1 MQNGCEVDIK
11 ADVNNCGNCGASC
24 ALVPNATEACV
35 GGACAIG
42 SCNSGYADC
51 NGQYNDGC
59 ETNWNICALS
69 DAFNWTGNT
78 RMTVAAAN
86 GVLANDPANTVISAA
101 DTATTL
107 GGVVNVNTA
116 TGAFT
121 YDPPLGAQNQA
132 DTFTYTAGGAPVT
145 VTINLAERI
154 WYVRNND
161 AGANQGN
168 DQAPFLTLAQAGAAS
183 DVNDTIFVFA
193 GNGTATGQNNG
204 ITLLSGQ
211 KLIGEGIGLSVNAN
225 QIVNAGANASISNA
239 GLAVG

>member
-1 MQNGCEVDIK
+1 MYQLLKRQTLTGILILGLLALNACGGGGGGNGG
-11 ADVNNCGNCGASC
+11 GNPPPPGSGN
-24 ALVPNATEACV
+24 PPP
-35 GGACAIG
+35 GG
-42 SCNSGYADC
+42 
-51 NGQYNDGC
+51 GQQAV
-59 ETNWNICALS
+59 TTPQA

-132 DTFTYTAGGAPVT
+132 DTFTYTAGSTPVT
-145 VTINLAERI
+145 VTINLVERV